1 MSRMSPAVKNKLQNF
16 LIVLLSVTAA
26 LLFLQNRRLTQGDG
40 SLLSRLFADPGTT
53 VSDSMDQ
60 PEIAALPLRFAASG
74 DYAACGSLGMTT
86 AEESFSVPGALL
98 REALGSASGRQTA
111 DEGGFLAALGGASLY
126 YDFLTALPA
135 SLLGRHLDCEV
146 PQGLEQVRYL
156 LLSVQGGSVYLYCGS
171 EESCLR
177 YQTKVSVTDLTA
189 LVNSCELSG
198 VIFAGQLSQ
207 AEGLDPLSLLPS
219 EDVSLP
225 QLSAASCPAESAL
238 WNLLGFNPRTN
249 NYYLESDGTQVILE
263 GDSTLRLQPGA
274 VIRYEGSG
282 LSLSDRESFP
292 DAGDAV
298 EAGERFLAA
307 LLQSCGSNAGLLL
320 RQVQATANGWIMHF
334 DYHAGGYPIRSGSG
348 GAMASLTL
356 RGTTVAELEL
366 NLRRYTV
373 TEAASPLL
381 PLTQAL
387 AIARRYA
394 GAELS
399 LGYLDGGGDALSAG
413 WLAE

>member
-1 MSRMSPAVKNKLQNF
+1 MSPAVKNKLQNF

-26 LLFLQNRRLTQGDG
+26 LLFLECCRLTWGNG
-40 SLLSRLFADPGTT
+40 GVLSRLFSDPGAT
-53 VSDSMDQ
+53 VSDSTGQ
-60 PEIAALPLRFAASG
+60 PETAALPLRFAAAG
-74 DYAACGSLGMTT
+74 DYATRGQLGLTT

-98 REALGSASGRQTA
+98 REALGSASGRQTVEEA
-111 DEGGFLAALGGASLY
+111 AFLSALDGTALC
-126 YDFLTALPA
+126 YDFLTVLPA
-135 SLLGRHLDCEV
+135 SLLGRRLNCAI
-146 PQGLEQVRYL
+146 PQGLDSVRRL

-320 RQVQATANGWIMHF
+320 RQVQATADGWILHF

-356 RGTTVAELEL
+356 RGTTAAELEL

-373 TEAASPLL
+373 TEETSLLL

-387 AIARRYA
+387 AIARRYD
-394 GAELS
+394 GAELN